1 MKLPGSI
8 FKGRI
13 GMRKK
18 MVALFFIVP
27 VLILG
32 VWCIGLK
39 YGEKSVFF
47 EEFQTALYWDQQC
60 TKADVSGNL
69 STPSVAKEFTTTSVK
84 SKDGMLHLCT
94 GSGEHTGGGEWSRT
108 VEIKVGGDTLIEWKW
123 AAYDSEDYQF
133 WIRIRFNNNRTLYYK
148 ASDSRQPGFYRKERY
163 IPYKGEKF
171 RDREGRLRF
180 FPSVTLL
187 VGRPANRW
195 MVHRRTISN
204 DYQQSYGQ
212 LPSNLAISDIT
223 IGMMDDSKAKVN
235 EMGIEHIK
243 ILN

>member
-1 MKLPGSI
+1 
-8 FKGRI
+8 
-13 GMRKK
+13 
-18 MVALFFIVP
+18 MVVLLFVVP
-27 VLILG
+27 AFVFG
-32 VWCIGLK
+32 GWYIGLQH
-39 YGEKSVFF
+39 GEKSIFG
-47 EEFQTALYWDQQC
+47 EEFRTVLHWDRQC
-60 TKADVSGNL
+60 TKADITGKL
-69 STPSVAKEFTTTSVK
+69 STPMVANEFKAASVK

-94 GSGEHTGGGEWSRT
+94 GSGEHTGGGEWSRP
-108 VEIKVGGDTLIEWKW
+108 VEIKVGRDTLIEWKW
-123 AAYDSEDYQF
+123 AAYDYEDYQF

-195 MVHRRTISN
+195 MVHRRTISD
-204 DYQQSYGQ
+204 DYKQSYGE
-212 LPSNLAISDIT
+212 LPVDLTISEIT

-235 EMGIEHIK
+235 EMGMEYIK
-243 ILN
+243 ILRKANI

>member
-1 MKLPGSI
+1 
-8 FKGRI
+8 
-13 GMRKK
+13 MREKILLILFV
-18 MVALFFIVP
+18 VAA
-27 VLILG
+27 LILG
-32 VWCIGLK
+32 GWCL
-39 YGEKSVFF
+39 YLQSGEKTVFL
-47 EEFQTALYWDQQC
+47 EEFRTALHWDRQC
-60 TKADVSGNL
+60 TKADVTGHL
-69 STPSVAKEFTTTSVK
+69 STPSVTKEFTAASVT

-94 GSGEHTGGGEWSRT
+94 GSGEHTGGGEWRRP
-108 VEIKVGGDTLIEWKW
+108 VEINVGRDTLIEWKW
-123 AAYDSEDYQF
+123 AACDPEDYQF

-195 MVHRRTISN
+195 MVHKRTISN
-204 DYQQSYGQ
+204 DYEQSYGQ
-212 LPSNLAISDIT
+212 VPVDLAISEIT

-235 EMGIEHIK
+235 EMGIDYIQ
-243 ILN
+243 ICSGYN